1 MKFKINEH
9 PSVFL
14 FLISLVILGVSIFLN
29 VLYQWK
35 IYSIVAIV
43 LAGAAVIVLGYS
55 MMKDISI
62 YLKKKQQYDETHPNE
77 REDDDDK
84 W

>member
-1 MKFKINEH
+1 MKFKISEH
-9 PSVFL
+9 PSVIL
-14 FLISLVILGVSIFLN
+14 FLVSLVILGISIFLN

-35 IYSIVAIV
+35 IYSIIAIV
-43 LAGAAVIVLGYS
+43 LAGGAVLVLGYS

-62 YLKKKQQYDETHPNE
+62 YLKKKNEYDERN
-77 REDDDDK
+77 RNQNDDEK